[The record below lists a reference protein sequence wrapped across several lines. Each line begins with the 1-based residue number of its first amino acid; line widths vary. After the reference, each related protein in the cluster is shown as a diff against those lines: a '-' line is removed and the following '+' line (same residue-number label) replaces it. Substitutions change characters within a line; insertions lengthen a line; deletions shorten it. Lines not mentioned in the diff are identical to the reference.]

1 MISKG
6 VMWFRSDL
14 RIDDNPALASAL
26 SSCNEVLGLYLFSQS
41 QWEIHNES
49 NIKQE
54 FLLKNLTHLKESLEK
69 LNISLIA
76 LNTDSYRTLPKDLS
90 SFCIEQNINHVF
102 CNNEFGFN
110 ETERDQNSIDLLKK
124 NNIQFSF
131 FNDQVIYEPGFLKTG
146 QGKPFSVFTPFKRR
160 WVENFDMNCLDLAK
174 PVKQNKPS
182 SIPSNLSH
190 LKFVKS
196 HLANIDLWPAGES
209 AAKQKLKNFLHSK
222 ARLYSESRNS
232 PIIDGTSRISP
243 YLALGILSPKRCIL
257 EGLKL
262 NNFEFTS
269 GNKGICKWIDEI
281 VWREFYRNIMHS
293 FPKVSQNQPFQ
304 DYTKSIQWRYSE
316 EELEGFHTGK
326 TGFPIVDAGIRQM
339 LAEGWMHNRLRMVVA
354 MFFTKNMLHDWRLG
368 EKFFMKHLIDGDFCS
383 NNGGWQWSSST
394 GTDSAP
400 YFRIFNPITQSQ
412 NFDPNGEFIKK
423 FIPELKNIPIAQIH
437 QPQPDLFLSTNYPAP
452 MLDLRESRVRAI
464 QAFKDARENTSI

>member
-1 MISKG
+1 MKG
-6 VMWFRSDL
+6 IVWFRSDL
-14 RIDDNPALASAL
+14 RVDDNPALNVAL
-26 SSCNEVLGLYLFSQS
+26 RNCDEVIAIYIFSQS

-54 FLLKNLTHLKESLEK
+54 FLFNNLIQLKEALAN
-69 LNISLIA
+69 LNIPLIA
-76 LNTDSYRTLPKDLS
+76 INTDSYKTLPQDLS
-90 SFCIEQNINHVF
+90 SFAAEQKIKHVF
-102 CNNEFGFN
+102 YNNEFGFN
-110 ETERDQNSIDLLKK
+110 EKVRDRHSKNCLKK
-124 NNIQFSF
+124 NNIQVSS

-160 WVENFDMNCLDLAK
+160 WIENFDMNFLELELPRKSKKLSLIKSDLSA
-174 PVKQNKPS
+174 
-182 SIPSNLSH
+182 
-190 LKFVKS
+190 LKFTKTHS
-196 HLANIDLWPAGES
+196 ANIDLWPAGEIS
-209 AAKQKLKNFLHSK
+209 AQERLANFLSSK
-222 ARLYSESRNS
+222 VKSYSEKRNS
-232 PIIDGTSRISP
+232 PILDGTSRISP

-293 FPKVSQNQPFQ
+293 FPRVSKNKPFKP
-304 DYTKSIQWRYSE
+304 DTESIQWRHSDK
-316 EELEGFHTGK
+316 ELEAFYTGN

-368 EKFFMKHLIDGDFCS
+368 ERFFMQNLIDGDFSS
-383 NNGGWQWSSST
+383 NNGGWQWSAST
-394 GTDSAP
+394 GTDAAP

-412 NFDPNGEFIKK
+412 NFDPSGEFIKQH
-423 FIPELKNIPIAQIH
+423 IPELKGLSSKEIHFPQADLLTSFDYPTPI
-437 QPQPDLFLSTNYPAP
+437 
-452 MLDLRESRVRAI
+452 LDLKSSRERAI
-464 QAFKDARENTSI
+464 NAFKTNQAHHA

>member
-1 MISKG
+1 MKG
-6 VMWFRSDL
+6 IIWFRTDL
-14 RIDDNPALASAL
+14 RIDDNPALLSAIDQ
-26 SSCNEVLGLYLFSQS
+26 CEEVIGIYIFSQT
-41 QWEIHNES
+41 QWDFHNES
-49 NIKQE
+49 NIKHE
-54 FLLKNLTHLKESLEK
+54 FLINNLTVLEKSLAK
-69 LNISLIA
+69 LNIPLVAI
-76 LNTDSYRTLPKDLS
+76 NTESYKTLSKDLC
-90 SFCIEQNINHVF
+90 SFLVAHKIDYAF
-102 CNNEFGFN
+102 WNNEFGYN
-110 ETERDQNSIDLLKK
+110 ETKRDQSAIKALKK
-124 NNIQFSF
+124 LNIQTSQ
-131 FNDQVIYEPGFLKTG
+131 FNDQVIFEPGFLRTG
-146 QGKPFSVFTPFKRR
+146 QGNPFSVFTPFKRR
-160 WVENFDMNCLDLAK
+160 WVENFEMDFLDITQPNPAK
-174 PVKQNKPS
+174 KS
-182 SIPSNLSH
+182 SSTKSDLSK

-196 HLANIDLWPAGES
+196 HLANINLWPAGE
-209 AAKQKLKNFLHSK
+209 AAAHEKLSSFLHLK
-222 ARLYSESRNS
+222 VGLYSESRNS
-232 PIIDGTSRISP
+232 PIVDGTSRISP

-262 NNFEFTS
+262 NNFELTS

-304 DYTKSIQWRYSE
+304 DYTKSINWRYSIV
-316 EELEGFHTGK
+316 ELEAFYAGK

-368 EKFFMKHLIDGDFCS
+368 EKFFMQNLIDGDFAS

-423 FIPELKNIPIAQIH
+423 FVPELKNVPIAQIH
-437 QPQPDLFLSTNYPAP
+437 QPKDDLFSSAVYPSPILS
-452 MLDLRESRVRAI
+452 LKESRLRAI
-464 QAFKDARENTSI
+464 QAFKDAREASSI